1 MQEKEITDKQLLES
15 YNQVSQEE
23 HNEFEAMYELLTEW
37 IEIPCSEIRRAL
49 SYFILKSYL
58 LENKL
63 I

>member
-1 MQEKEITDKQLLES
+1 MYDMEDKDLIS
-15 YNQVSQEE
+15 IYNSISQQE
-23 HNEFEAMYELLTEW
+23 HNEFESMYELLTMQTDIDKKELKKV
-37 IEIPCSEIRRAL
+37 L

>member
-1 MQEKEITDKQLLES
+1 MEDKDLIS
-15 YNQVSQEE
+15 IYNSISQQE
-23 HNEFEAMYELLTEW
+23 HNEFESMYELLTMQTDIDKKELKKV
-37 IEIPCSEIRRAL
+37 L